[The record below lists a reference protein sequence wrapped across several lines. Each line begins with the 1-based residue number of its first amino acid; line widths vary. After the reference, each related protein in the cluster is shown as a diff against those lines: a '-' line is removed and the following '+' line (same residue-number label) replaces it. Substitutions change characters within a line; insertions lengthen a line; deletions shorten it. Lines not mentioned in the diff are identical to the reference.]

1 MTDGTV
7 MNETIFILRFSAL
20 GDVAMTIPPVYAVA
34 RANPACR
41 FVYFTKAGFSGLF
54 VDAPVNLTVIGLN
67 DTRPLNVYR
76 TLRKEIR
83 LSKPALIAD
92 LHNVSRTWLT
102 DLYAMAHG
110 IKVVCVNKRRLS
122 RHSAFKRKSNQRNF
136 IDRYLDVFTKSGLET
151 SGAIMAT
158 LPAVATPPV
167 PIRQP
172 AVGIAPF
179 ARFHTKTYPLEKMEE
194 VIASLTKTNV
204 NVYLFGAGGK
214 EQNQLD
220 EWSNKY
226 PCCHSMAGRYSLQ
239 EEMSVIQSL
248 PLMLSMD
255 SANQHIASLVG
266 TKVITIWGAT
276 TPLCGFAPFRQSSDN
291 SIVAG
296 IPCQPCSI
304 AGSRL
309 CPEGHFNCMHSIE
322 PNQIVDKIIHELTPD
337 HDTETRR

>member
-1 MTDGTV
+1 
-7 MNETIFILRFSAL
+7 MNDTIFILRFSAL

-54 VDAPVNLTVIGLN
+54 VDAPANLEVIGLD
-67 DTRPLNVYR
+67 DTRPRHVYR

-83 LSKPALIAD
+83 LNKPALIAD
-92 LHNVSRTWLT
+92 LHNVSRTWPT

-110 IKVVCVNKRRLS
+110 IKVMCVNKRRLF
-122 RHSAFKRKSNQRNF
+122 RHSALKRKSGQRNF
-136 IDRYLDVFTKSGLET
+136 IDRYLDVFTNSGLET
-151 SGAIMAT
+151 SRAVMDP
-158 LPAVATPPV
+158 LPSVATPPV

-179 ARFHTKTYPLEKMEE
+179 ARFHTKTYPLDKMEE
-194 VIASLTKTNV
+194 VIASLTKNNV

-214 EQNQLD
+214 EQKQLD
-220 EWSNKY
+220 EWSHKY

-239 EEMSVIQSL
+239 EEMSAIQSL
-248 PLMLSMD
+248 QLMLSMD

-276 TPLCGFAPFRQSSDN
+276 TPLCGFAPFRQSPAN

-309 CPEGHFNCMHSIE
+309 CPEGHFDCMHSIE
-322 PNQIVDKIIHELTPD
+322 PNQIVDKIVYELTPD

>member
-1 MTDGTV
+1 
-7 MNETIFILRFSAL
+7 MNDTIFILRFSAL

-54 VDAPVNLTVIGLN
+54 VDAPSNLKVIGL
-67 DTRPLNVYR
+67 DDIGPLHVYR
-76 TLRKEIR
+76 RLRKEIR
-83 LSKPALIAD
+83 LHKPALIAD

-102 DLYAMAHG
+102 DLYAMLHG
-110 IKVVCVNKRRLS
+110 IRVGCVNKRRLF
-122 RHSAFKRKSNQRNF
+122 RHSALKRKSGQRNF
-136 IDRYLDVFTKSGLET
+136 IDRYLDVFTESGLET
-151 SGAIMAT
+151 SRANMDT
-158 LPAVATPPV
+158 LPPMASPPV

-179 ARFHTKTYPLEKMEE
+179 ARFHTKTYPLDKMEE
-194 VIASLTKTNV
+194 VITSLTKNNV

-214 EQNQLD
+214 EQKQLD
-220 EWSNKY
+220 EWPHKY
-226 PCCHSMAGRYSLQ
+226 PCCHSMAGRYTLQ
-239 EEMSVIQSL
+239 EEMSAIQSL

-276 TPLCGFAPFRQSSDN
+276 APLCGFAPFRQSPGN

-296 IPCQPCSI
+296 LPCQPCSI

-309 CPEGHFNCMHSIE
+309 CPEGHFDCMHSIE
-322 PNQIVDKIIHELTPD
+322 PNHIVDKILHELSLVNN
-337 HDTETRR
+337 TEARQ

>member
-1 MTDGTV
+1 
-7 MNETIFILRFSAL
+7 MNDTIFILRFSAL

-41 FVYFTKAGFSGLF
+41 FVYFTKVGFSGLF
-54 VDAPVNLTVIGLN
+54 VDAPANLEVIGLN
-67 DTRPLNVYR
+67 DARPLNVYR
-76 TLRKEIR
+76 RLRKETR
-83 LSKPALIAD
+83 LRKPALIAD
-92 LHNVSRTWLT
+92 LHNVSRTWPT

-110 IKVVCVNKRRLS
+110 IRVRCVNKRRLF
-122 RHSAFKRKSNQRNF
+122 RHSALKRKSGQRNF

-158 LPAVATPPV
+158 LPSVATPPV

-179 ARFHTKTYPLEKMEE
+179 ARFHTKTYPLDKMEE
-194 VIASLTKTNV
+194 VIASLTKNNV

-214 EQNQLD
+214 EQKQLD
-220 EWSNKY
+220 EWSHKY

-239 EEMSVIQSL
+239 EEMSVMQSL

-322 PNQIVDKIIHELTPD
+322 PNQIVDKIVHELTPD